1 MTLKMDSNAVV
12 PQAMRD
18 CIVNSNLV
26 VASVPS
32 IRTASLDDVF
42 VNQVLRVP
50 VANLRS
56 RCPTRMS
63 AIASMEEAALLIA
76 PHASVLK
83 VSMGPVVKWRQSAHH
98 PTARNLS
105 GVSLESASVPITSTV
120 ITCVLR
126 IRVYTTDRVT
136 PKARTTCANVLPA
149 SKASDVKTISMS
161 ARPRIRSVST
171 VSARIRLVR
180 SGASAPRAIPV

>member
-1 MTLKMDSNAVV
+1 MHVQSIASTAPVACLPPLPASGSLVPTAEISLAFALPDS
-12 PQAMRD
+12 Q
-18 CIVNSNLV
+18 
-26 VASVPS
+26 
-32 IRTASLDDVF
+32 
-42 VNQVLRVP
+42 VP

-56 RCPTRMS
+56 HCPTRMS
-63 AIASMEEAALLIA
+63 AIASMEEAALRIA
-76 PHASVLK
+76 PPASVLK

-161 ARPRIRSVST
+161 ARPRIRSV
-171 VSARIRLVR
+171 
-180 SGASAPRAIPV
+180 